1 MANWSEYISDTLDRL
16 SGKQKTSTLPQ
27 ISLRPPKAIEEIAI
41 YEGRETRREKQVKE
55 RLSYQLF
62 EKMRRRTFSWKSY
75 YYYDA
80 YDIPRIAIT
89 NENAT
94 GTHIIERRHFLPED
108 RIIEANFYT
117 NANASSI
124 PVSYTHLTL
133 PTKRIV

>member
-1 MANWSEYISDTLDRL
+1 MSNWSEFITDTLDRL
-16 SGKQKTSTLPQ
+16 SGKRKTSTLPQ
-27 ISLRPPKAIEEIAI
+27 LSLQSPEAIEKIAI

-55 RLSYQLF
+55 RIAYQLF

-108 RIIEANFYT
+108 
-117 NANASSI
+117 
-124 PVSYTHLTL
+124 
-133 PTKRIV
+133 